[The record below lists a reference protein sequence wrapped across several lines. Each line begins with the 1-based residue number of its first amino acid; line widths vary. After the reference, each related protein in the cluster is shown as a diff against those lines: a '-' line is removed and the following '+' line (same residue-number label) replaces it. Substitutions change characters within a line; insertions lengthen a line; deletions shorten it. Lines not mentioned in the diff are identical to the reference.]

1 MKLRWFFRRA
11 VVLLAGLV
19 FLLPAASA
27 SAHGHVMVGDYEL
40 EIGFRNEPAL
50 QDELNGLE
58 LAVQNTK
65 TSGPVTGLEDTL
77 QAEIIFGASSRVL
90 KIEPVPDEDGAY
102 TAAFI
107 PSEVGDYTWHIFGK
121 IEDTPVDVSMT
132 SSPTTFELGGA
143 ARRPILPRRGSLADG
158 TALASAARAGNRRGC
173 YCGRG
178 DRAAAGDHQPG
189 DGGDARPGDQRAM
202 IAAARRAGRVR
213 RVMRRAAAS
222 FLLGGLLAWL
232 ALPVVPV
239 QAHAQLLS
247 SNPAPGQVLDSF
259 PGVAELS
266 FSETLDMRTARA
278 QLHNASGEL
287 IAEGKLRLDPA
298 KPRTLLVDLP
308 KQPDG
313 VYSLDWRVV
322 SAVDGHDTSGTIAF
336 SVGLSSP
343 KASLLAPP
351 GTPDPAADLPPGAEV
366 ILRGLAYGCIALLLG
381 SALFAVLVWRP
392 AYSAAFAAANAEAFA
407 AGQPPDGSL
416 SRPRSW
422 RAGMPG

>member
-1 MKLRWFFRRA
+1 
-11 VVLLAGLV
+11 
-19 FLLPAASA
+19 
-27 SAHGHVMVGDYEL
+27 
-40 EIGFRNEPAL
+40 
-50 QDELNGLE
+50 
-58 LAVQNTK
+58 
-65 TSGPVTGLEDTL
+65 
-77 QAEIIFGASSRVL
+77 
-90 KIEPVPDEDGAY
+90 
-102 TAAFI
+102 
-107 PSEVGDYTWHIFGK
+107 
-121 IEDTPVDVSMT
+121 
-132 SSPTTFELGGA
+132 
-143 ARRPILPRRGSLADG
+143 
-158 TALASAARAGNRRGC
+158 
-173 YCGRG
+173 
-178 DRAAAGDHQPG
+178 
-189 DGGDARPGDQRAM
+189 M

-232 ALPVVPV
+232 ALPIVPV

-392 AYSAAFAAANAEAFA
+392 AYAAAFAEAEQMPKHLPKDASRRFAGTVRGAGGLGCLGDRAAE
-407 AGQPPDGSL
+407 GIDPV
-416 SRPRSW
+416 W
-422 RAGMPG
+422 RAARPSLP

>member
-132 SSPTTFELGGA
+132 SSPTTFDSVG
-143 ARRPILPRRGSLADG
+143 P
-158 TALASAARAGNRRGC
+158 
-173 YCGRG
+173 RG
-178 DRAAAGDHQPG
+178 D
-189 DGGDARPGDQRAM
+189 
-202 IAAARRAGRVR
+202 
-213 RVMRRAAAS
+213 
-222 FLLGGLLAWL
+222 L
-232 ALPVVPV
+232 
-239 QAHAQLLS
+239 
-247 SNPAPGQVLDSF
+247 SF
-259 PGVAELS
+259 PGE
-266 FSETLDMRTARA
+266 E
-278 QLHNASGEL
+278 ASLTE
-287 IAEGKLRLDPA
+287 LRLQVQRA
-298 KPRTLLVDLP
+298 RETA
-308 KQPDG
+308 
-313 VYSLDWRVV
+313 VV
-322 SAVDGHDTSGTIAF
+322 AIV
-336 SVGLSSP
+336 VG
-343 KASLLAPP
+343 
-351 GTPDPAADLPPGAEV
+351 GIG
-366 ILRGLAYGCIALLLG
+366 LLLG
-381 SALFAVLVWRP
+381 IISLVM
-392 AYSAAFAAANAEAFA
+392 AATR
-407 AGQPPDGSL
+407 GRGISVQ
-416 SRPRSW
+416 
-422 RAGMPG
+422 